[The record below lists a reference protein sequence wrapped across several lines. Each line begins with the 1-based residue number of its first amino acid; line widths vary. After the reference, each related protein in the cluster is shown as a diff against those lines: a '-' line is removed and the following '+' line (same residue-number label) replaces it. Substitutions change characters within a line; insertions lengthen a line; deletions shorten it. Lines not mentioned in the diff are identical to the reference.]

1 MKIYVISFLFSL
13 CLCIMGCKA
22 NQTSSNSDKT
32 SSSQIAALVNEMDSL
47 KAQIKMA
54 NKNIETFDLQIEKQN
69 TVIENL
75 KENQNEK
82 LEIHYW
88 WLIGVIIVSIIV
100 STLISMFI
108 IKRVRYIVEDDIER
122 LHEAMRR
129 NNNDELKN
137 GNKKYAKIESIE
149 VNMVQLQ
156 NELDRLTNEL
166 NTAKLVHSQNE
177 TTKETSKPLTPREIK
192 PNKEGYFGM
201 VKGKG
206 FFNDVYNSNQD
217 ECRFKVCFNS
227 TETEAEFEPV
237 NLNRIRSIDGIEK
250 AVDYIDDEVSLSDA
264 SSFYVIE
271 KGKVNKNKDSGTWDI
286 KSPVKIKLK
295 K

>member
-1 MKIYVISFLFSL
+1 MKIYVISFLFSF

-32 SSSQIAALVNEMDSL
+32 NSSQIAALVNEMDSL
-47 KAQIKMA
+47 KTQIKIA
-54 NKNIETFDLQIEKQN
+54 NKNIETF
-69 TVIENL
+69 

-122 LHEAMRR
+122 LHKAMRR

-137 GNKKYAKIESIE
+137 SNKKYAKIESIE

-192 PNKEGYFGM
+192 PNKEGYF
-201 VKGKG
+201 KK
-206 FFNDVYNSNQD
+206 
-217 ECRFKVCFNS
+217 
-227 TETEAEFEPV
+227 
-237 NLNRIRSIDGIEK
+237 
-250 AVDYIDDEVSLSDA
+250 
-264 SSFYVIE
+264 
-271 KGKVNKNKDSGTWDI
+271 
-286 KSPVKIKLK
+286 KLQ
-295 K
+295 